1 MSTPQQD
8 RRRDLGGSEASDREE
23 SPRPLVECLA
33 KEELESTDLVA
44 SVDRV
49 HAIVT
54 FDEYVRAERA
64 DGLDPRRPTE
74 ERQERKRSKAGN
86 CREEERLTH
95 DGCGARL
102 PRMLLTREEMAYDFG
117 GHKLDPVQDRSTIA
131 WAVQQFL
138 YGEMTGI
145 QVGHWIYGA
154 PDFDAARF
162 LARQAVEEFQHV
174 GNFLRI
180 LEILGEEPRPAHPAV
195 RFLSTG
201 AMPDSWPEHVALEMA
216 IGEGLVLQAFYAMID
231 TIDHDEIV
239 AILKRG
245 VRQEERHVEF
255 GEERTMMAI
264 DGKPWLKRR
273 LLGQIIVTLFA
284 VRRLESY
291 MKRTLPM
298 DHAVMRQLPDF
309 VRHSVAMSEK
319 RVRAMGLSD
328 EPIDSLPAPRKLAL
342 VAEAYGGKS
351 IEGVIKRRVERA
363 LAPMRALGF
372 FKKQRLTDTY
382 LSDPAVKKRMIPP
395 QTDADVGIPS
405 TRPKRERV
413 VN

>member
-1 MSTPQQD
+1 
-8 RRRDLGGSEASDREE
+8 
-23 SPRPLVECLA
+23 
-33 KEELESTDLVA
+33 
-44 SVDRV
+44 
-49 HAIVT
+49 
-54 FDEYVRAERA
+54 
-64 DGLDPRRPTE
+64 
-74 ERQERKRSKAGN
+74 
-86 CREEERLTH
+86 
-95 DGCGARL
+95 
-102 PRMLLTREEMAYDFG
+102 MLLTREEMAFDFG
-117 GHKLDPVQDRSTIA
+117 GHKVDPVRDRAMLA

-145 QVGHWIYGA
+145 QVGHWIYAA

-180 LEILGEEPRPAHPAV
+180 LEILGEEPKPAHPAV

-201 AMPDSWPEHVALEMA
+201 AMPDSWAEHVTLEMA

-255 GEERTMMAI
+255 GEQRTMMAI
-264 DGKPWLKRR
+264 EGKPWLKRR

-291 MKRTLPM
+291 MKRTMPM
-298 DHAVMRQLPDF
+298 DHPVMGQLPRF
-309 VRHSVAMSEK
+309 VRHSVAMAEK
-319 RVRAMGLSD
+319 RARLMGLTD
-328 EPIDSLPAPRKLAL
+328 RTIEDLPVTEKLAL
-342 VAEAYGGKS
+342 VAEAYGGKA
-351 IEGVIKRRVERA
+351 IEGAVKTRVDR
-363 LAPMRALGF
+363 LVSPLRALGF

-382 LSDPAVKKRMIPP
+382 LDDPTVKKRLVPP
-395 QTDADVGIPS
+395 QTDADVGVIGMAAS
-405 TRPKRERV
+405 PKRERV